1 MLQNALVNVS
11 NERLELELWSS
22 LIFVRSSVQA
32 SKRPS
37 VQAFKRSSVQAFKRW
52 SVQASK
58 RSSVQTNVQT
68 FKRPSVQTFKHS
80 SVQAFK
86 RSSDPRRAPWNNE
99 KVRLSKVRISTFQ
112 NYLGGSNFEF
122 WIHWR
127 IIWGVRISNYGFS
140 PDLFVGSSDFELI
153 LKGITTEH
161 FHCFRE

>member
-37 VQAFKRSSVQAFKRW
+37 VQAFKRSSVQAFKR
-52 SVQASK
+52 
-58 RSSVQTNVQT
+58 SSVQT
-68 FKRPSVQTFKHS
+68 FKRS

-86 RSSDPRRAPWNNE
+86 RSSVQAFKRSSVKAFKRSNKRSNVQASKRSNVQAFKRSSVQAFKRSSVPRRTPWNNE
-99 KVRLSKVRISTFQ
+99 KVRLSKVRILTLQ

-122 WIHWR
+122 R
-127 IIWGVRISNYGFS
+127 ITDSRRIYLSALRISN
-140 PDLFVGSSDFELI
+140 
-153 LKGITTEH
+153 
-161 FHCFRE
+161 